1 MSVVE
6 LALKRPYTVVAS
18 LILIT
23 LLGVGAALRMPID
36 IFPEIDIPVVA
47 VVWTYNGMSAED
59 IQNRILTLHQR
70 QLASL
75 VDDISRIEAVSYEGV
90 GVEKVYLHEGAD
102 VTRAVSQLA
111 SSALVVLKYMPP
123 NITPPLVLRYG
134 ATDVPI
140 IQLSLSSKSLPD
152 SKLNDLGQNI
162 IRPAL
167 AVVHGAEVPYPYG
180 GKPRV
185 IMADLDL
192 EALSARGLSPSDVSS
207 ALQRQN
213 VILPSGDV
221 KIGDKDYSLS
231 MNNSTD
237 VIESINAF
245 PIKQIDGRTV
255 FMRDVAHVHDGFQ
268 VQTNSVSVNGTPG
281 ALMTIRKTGGV
292 STLAVID
299 GVRAALADIEAII
312 PKDVTVKALFDQS
325 VFVRAALH
333 SVLLSAG
340 MAAAL
345 TAMVIILFLGNVR
358 LSVIIL
364 AAIPLSIITA
374 VLFIKLMGQTLNTM
388 TLGGFAL
395 AIGILVDNG
404 TVVIENIERHVGMRE
419 PLHQAIVGGAGEV
432 AIPTFLS
439 TLCICI
445 VFVPVFLLQGTAKYL
460 FSPLS
465 LSVIGSLLASLAL
478 SFTMVPVLFRHL
490 MRRAVHEFDAES
502 PHPQDPA
509 HPQDPSHP
517 QDRAKARSKNSL
529 VRFQAGFERRFE
541 KFRES
546 YRATLSWA
554 LSQARMTVIAFLVLI
569 IASALLFPFLGRD
582 FFPQVDAGQMR
593 LHVRAPPGT
602 RLEKTQQDFSDVEAQ
617 IRKLVGNDQIDV
629 MLDNIGL
636 PYSGIN
642 VALSDSATVGPMDGE
657 ILISLE
663 EKHTP
668 TAQLIA
674 MLRRELPARF
684 AQLQFFFQPADIVD
698 QVLNF
703 GQPAPIDVRIS
714 GPDQGAAF
722 ALASKIAHALT
733 AVAGVVDSHVFQVP
747 DAPALTVN
755 LDRTLAT
762 ETGVTQQEAA
772 DNVLVA
778 TNSSAQTAPN
788 FWVDPRNS
796 VSYPL
801 VVQVPT
807 YRLESA
813 QDLQTMPVTSGSG
826 AAGSG
831 ANSGQMLLNLASF
844 GRDAVPMVT
853 SQLNIRPVF
862 DVHADVQGRD
872 LYSAAQDIDQVIKT
886 LEPDA
891 SKALTVKLSGQVE
904 TMRDSYT
911 GLFTGIALAIV
922 LVYLFL
928 VMNFQSWID
937 PLIVLMAVPFALAG
951 VLWMLFLSQ
960 TPMSVPA
967 LMGTLMCI
975 GLTTANSILVVSF
988 ANQRMDAGDSPLVAA
1003 TTAGYTRLRPVLMTA
1018 SAMVLGM
1025 VPMALGI
1032 GEGGEQNAPLGR
1044 AVIGGLLFATLATLI
1059 FVPTMYRLLRRQPIP
1074 VTDSHIEGRANA
1086 TA

>member
-6 LALKRPYTVVAS
+6 TALKRPYTVVAV

-23 LLGVGAALRMPID
+23 LMGIGAGLRMPVD

-47 VVWTYNGMSAED
+47 VVWTYNGMSATD
-59 IQNRILTLHQR
+59 IQNRILTLHER

-75 VDDISRIEAVSYEGV
+75 VDDISRIEAVSYQGV
-90 GVEKVYLHEGAD
+90 GVEKIYLHEGAD

-152 SKLNDLGQNI
+152 TKLNDLGQNI

-185 IMADLDL
+185 IMADLDMQ
-192 EALSARGLSPSDVSS
+192 ALQARGLSPADVSA
-207 ALQRQN
+207 ALQHQN
-213 VILPSGDV
+213 VILPAGDV
-221 KIGDKDYSLS
+221 KIGDKDYTLA
-231 MNNSTD
+231 MNNSPD
-237 VIESINAF
+237 VLETINAF

-299 GVRAALADIEAII
+299 GVRAALTDIKKVLPADVSI
-312 PKDVTVKALFDQS
+312 KALFDQS
-325 VFVRAALH
+325 IFVRAALH
-333 SVLLSAG
+333 SVMLSAA
-340 MAAAL
+340 MAAGL
-345 TAMVIILFLGNVR
+345 TALVIILFLGNIR
-358 LSVIIL
+358 LSLIIL

-374 VLFIKLMGQTLNTM
+374 VLFIKLTGQTLNTM

-404 TVVIENIERHVGMRE
+404 TVVIENIERHVAMRE
-419 PLHQAIVGGAGEV
+419 PLHQAIVVGASEV

-465 LSVIGSLLASLAL
+465 LSVIGALLASLAL
-478 SFTMVPVLFRHL
+478 SFTMVPVLFNYL
-490 MRRAVHEFDAES
+490 MRGAVHEYAEEV
-502 PHPQDPA
+502 A
-509 HPQDPSHP
+509 HPE
-517 QDRAKARSKNSL
+517 RSGAAHKNVL
-529 VRFQAGFERRFE
+529 VRFQAGFERGFE
-541 KFRES
+541 RFRER
-546 YRATLSWA
+546 YRDTVSWA
-554 LSQARMTVIAFLVLI
+554 LSQARLTVLAFIGLI
-569 IASALLFPFLGRD
+569 IVSALLFPFLGRD

-602 RLEKTQQDFSDVEAQ
+602 RLERTQQYFAEVEAQ

-642 VALSDSATVGPMDGE
+642 IALSDSATVGPMDGE
-657 ILISLE
+657 ILISLN
-663 EKHTP
+663 EKHEA
-668 TAQLIA
+668 TAKLIA
-674 MLRRELPARF
+674 MLRRELPKRF
-684 AQLQFFFQPADIVD
+684 AELQFFFQPADIVD

-714 GPDQGAAF
+714 GPNQEEAF
-722 ALASKIAHALT
+722 ALASKIARSLNQ
-733 AVAGVVDSHVFQVP
+733 VAGVVDSHVFQVP
-747 DAPALTVN
+747 NAPALTVDM
-755 LDRTLAT
+755 DRTLAT
-762 ETGVTQQEAA
+762 QIGVTQQEAA
-772 DNVLVA
+772 ENVLVA

-807 YRLESA
+807 YRIKSS
-813 QDLQTMPVTSGSG
+813 QDLETLPVTSSG
-826 AAGSG
+826 GTDAG
-831 ANSGQMLLNLASF
+831 QLLMNLASF
-844 GRDAVPMVT
+844 GRESMPLVT

-872 LYSAAQDIDQVIKT
+872 LYSAALDIDKVLKANR
-886 LEPDA
+886 PDA
-891 SKALTVKLSGQVE
+891 SKALTVTLSGQVE
-904 TMRDSYT
+904 TMRESYT
-911 GLFTGIALAIV
+911 GLFTGIALAII

-937 PLIVLMAVPFALAG
+937 PLIVLMAVPFALGG

-988 ANQRMDAGDSPLVAA
+988 ANQRMAAGDDPLRAA
-1003 TTAGYTRLRPVLMTA
+1003 ISAGYTRLRPVLMTA
-1018 SAMVLGM
+1018 GAMILGM

-1059 FVPTMYRLLRRQPIP
+1059 FVPTMYRLLRRQPSP
-1074 VTDSHIEGRANA
+1074 VTDSHPAGSAHAIA
-1086 TA
+1086 

>member
-6 LALKRPYTVVAS
+6 NALKRPYTVAAL
-18 LILIT
+18 LILVT
-23 LLGVGAALRMPID
+23 LMGIGAALRMPID
-36 IFPEIDIPVVA
+36 IFPEIDIPVAA
-47 VVWTYNGMSAED
+47 VVWTYNGMSAQD

-75 VDDISRIEAVSYEGV
+75 VDDISRIEAVSYQGV
-90 GVEKVYLHEGAD
+90 GVEKIYLHEGAD
-102 VTRAVSQLA
+102 VSRAISQLA

-192 EALSARGLSPSDVSS
+192 GALSARGLSAADVSS

-221 KIGDKDYSLS
+221 KIGDKDYSLA
-231 MNNSTD
+231 MNNTTD
-237 VIESINAF
+237 AIESINSF
-245 PIKQIDGRTV
+245 PIKQIAGHTV

-299 GVRAALADIEAII
+299 GVQAALKDIRAIL
-312 PKDVTVKALFDQS
+312 PKDVSVKALFDQS
-325 VFVRAALH
+325 IFVRAALN

-340 MAAAL
+340 MAALL
-345 TAMVIILFLGNVR
+345 TAVVIILFLGNVR
-358 LSVIIL
+358 LSLIIL

-374 VLFIKLMGQTLNTM
+374 VLFIKLTGQTLNTM

-404 TVVIENIERHVGMRE
+404 TVVIENIERHVALRE
-419 PLHQAIVGGAGEV
+419 PLLRAIVDGANEV
-432 AIPTFLS
+432 AVPTFLS

-465 LSVIGSLLASLAL
+465 LSVIGALLASLVL
-478 SFTMVPVLFRHL
+478 SFTMVPVLFSFL
-490 MRRAVHEFDAES
+490 MRRAVTEFDAET
-502 PHPQDPA
+502 PLA
-509 HPQDPSHP
+509 HVQEHAQP
-517 QDRAKARSKNSL
+517 KNAL
-529 VRFQAGFERRFE
+529 VRFQAGFERSFE
-541 KFRES
+541 KFREN
-546 YRATLSWA
+546 YRNVLSWT
-554 LSQARMTVIAFLVLI
+554 LSQARLTILAFVALAALSV
-569 IASALLFPFLGRD
+569 LLFPFLGRD

-602 RLEKTQQDFSDVEAQ
+602 RLEKTQEHFSRVEAQ
-617 IRKLVGNDQIDV
+617 IRALIGGDQIDV

-642 VALSDSATVGPMDGE
+642 IALSDSATVGPMDGE
-657 ILISLE
+657 ILISLNK
-663 EKHTP
+663 KHTP
-668 TAQLIA
+668 TAKIIA
-674 MLRRELPARF
+674 KLRRELPARF

-714 GPDQGAAF
+714 GPDQGDAF
-722 ALASKIAHALT
+722 ALASHLAREMSR
-733 AVAGVVDSHVFQVP
+733 VPGVVDAHVFQVP
-747 DAPALTVN
+747 DAPALTVTM
-755 LDRTLAT
+755 DRALAN

-772 DNVLVA
+772 NNVLVA
-778 TNSSAQTAPN
+778 TNSSAQSAPN

-801 VVQVPT
+801 VVQVPA
-807 YRLESA
+807 YRIGTS
-813 QDLQTMPVTSGSG
+813 QDLETMPVTSSSG
-826 AAGSG
+826 LSAP
-831 ANSGQMLLNLASF
+831 QLLFNLASF
-844 GRDAVPMVT
+844 GRQSVPMVT

-872 LYSAAQDIDQVIKT
+872 LYGAAGDIDRLLKANQ
-886 LEPDA
+886 PDA
-891 SKALTVKLSGQVE
+891 ARGLKVTLSGQVE
-904 TMRDSYT
+904 TMRESYS

-928 VMNFQSWID
+928 VMNFQSWLD

-960 TPMSVPA
+960 TPLSVPA

-988 ANQRMDAGDSPLVAA
+988 ANQRMQAGDDPLRAA
-1003 TTAGYTRLRPVLMTA
+1003 ASAGYTRLRPVLMTA
-1018 SAMVLGM
+1018 SAMILGM

-1059 FVPTMYRLLRRQPIP
+1059 FVPTMYRLLRPHAP
-1074 VTDSHIEGRANA
+1074 GEVHA
-1086 TA
+1086 TAE

>member
-1 MSVVE
+1 MSIVE
-6 LALKRPYTVVAS
+6 AALKRPYTVVAT
-18 LILIT
+18 LILVALMGI
-23 LLGVGAALRMPID
+23 GAALRMPID

-47 VVWTYNGMSAED
+47 VVWTYNGMSARD

-140 IQLSLSSKSLPD
+140 IQLSLSSKSLTD

-192 EALSARGLSPSDVSS
+192 DALSARGLSPSDVSS

-213 VILPSGDV
+213 VILPAGDV
-221 KIGDKDYSLS
+221 KIGDKDYALA
-231 MNNSTD
+231 MNNSPN

-245 PIKQIDGRTV
+245 PIKQIAGRVV

-299 GVRAALADIEAII
+299 GVRNALKDIKGVL
-312 PKDVTVKALFDQS
+312 PKDVSIKALFDQS
-325 VFVRAALH
+325 IFVRAALQ
-333 SVLLSAG
+333 SVLMSAG

-345 TAMVIILFLGNVR
+345 TALVIILFLGNVR

-404 TVVIENIERHVGMRE
+404 TVVIENIERHVAMRE
-419 PLHQAIVGGAGEV
+419 GLHQAIVTGASEV
-432 AIPTFLS
+432 AVPTFLS

-445 VFVPVFLLQGTAKYL
+445 VFVPVFLLEGTAKYL

-465 LSVIGSLLASLAL
+465 LSVIGALLASLAL
-478 SFTMVPVLFRHL
+478 SFTMVPVLFNHL
-490 MRRAVHEFDAES
+490 MRRAVREFDVES
-502 PHPQDPA
+502 SRSTKQPPA
-509 HPQDPSHP
+509 RH
-517 QDRAKARSKNSL
+517 KNRF
-529 VRFQAGFERRFE
+529 VRFQAGFERGFE

-546 YRATLSWA
+546 YRNTLSWT
-554 LSQARMTVIAFLVLI
+554 LSQARATVTAFLVLI
-569 IASALLFPFLGRD
+569 VASVLLFPLLGRD

-593 LHVRAPPGT
+593 LHVRAPAGT
-602 RLEKTQQDFSDVEAQ
+602 RLEQTQQDFAAVESQ

-642 VALSDSATVGPMDGE
+642 IALSDSATVGPMDGE
-657 ILISLE
+657 ILISLN
-663 EKHTP
+663 EKHTA

-674 MLRRELPARF
+674 MLRRELPKRF
-684 AQLQFFFQPADIVD
+684 AELQFFFQPADIVD

-714 GPDQGAAF
+714 GPDQEAAF
-722 ALASKIAHALT
+722 SLASEIARALT
-733 AVAGVVDSHVFQVP
+733 RVAGVVDSHVFQVP
-747 DAPALTVN
+747 NAPALTVDM
-755 LDRTLAT
+755 DRALAT
-762 ETGVTQQEAA
+762 ETGLTQQEAA
-772 DNVLVA
+772 NNVLVA
-778 TNSSAQTAPN
+778 TNSSAQSSPN

-807 YRLESA
+807 YRIGSS
-813 QDLQTMPVTSGSG
+813 QDLQTMPVTSSAG
-826 AAGSG
+826 AA
-831 ANSGQMLLNLASF
+831 SGQLLLNVASF
-844 GRDAVPMVT
+844 GREAVPMVT

-872 LYSAAQDIDQVIKT
+872 LYSAAHDIDKVIKDRQ
-886 LEPDA
+886 PDA
-891 SKALTVKLSGQVE
+891 SKALKVTLSGQVE
-904 TMRDSYT
+904 TMRESYT

-951 VLWMLFLSQ
+951 VLWMLYLSQ

-988 ANQRMDAGDSPLVAA
+988 ANQRMEAGDSPLRAA
-1003 TTAGYTRLRPVLMTA
+1003 ANAGYTRLRPVLMTA
-1018 SAMVLGM
+1018 GAMILGM

-1044 AVIGGLLFATLATLI
+1044 AVIGGLLFATFATLI
-1059 FVPTMYRLLRRQPIP
+1059 FVPTMYRLLRRQPTF
-1074 VTDSHIEGRANA
+1074 VTDSHVEGRANA
-1086 TA
+1086 AT

>member
-6 LALKRPYTVVAS
+6 IALKRPYTVVAM
-18 LILIT
+18 LILIS
-23 LLGVGAALRMPID
+23 LMGIGAALRMPID

-47 VVWTYNGMSAED
+47 VVWTYNGMSAQD
-59 IQNRILTLHQR
+59 MQNRILTLHER

-75 VDDISRIEAVSYEGV
+75 VDDISRIEAVSYQGV

-102 VTRAVSQLA
+102 VTRAISQLA

-152 SKLNDLGQNI
+152 TKLNDLGQNI

-185 IMADLDL
+185 IMADLDSQ
-192 EALSARGLSPSDVSS
+192 ALQARGLSAADVSA

-221 KIGDKDYSLS
+221 KIGDKDYALA
-231 MNNSTD
+231 MNNSPNLIDT
-237 VIESINAF
+237 INAF
-245 PIKQIDGRTV
+245 PIKEVDGRTI

-299 GVRAALADIEAII
+299 GVRAALKDIKKVLPADVAIQ
-312 PKDVTVKALFDQS
+312 PLFDQS
-325 VFVRAALH
+325 VFVKAALN
-333 SVLLSAG
+333 SVGLSAG
-340 MAAAL
+340 MAAGL
-345 TAMVIILFLGNVR
+345 TALVIILFLGNMR
-358 LSVIIL
+358 LSLIIL

-374 VLFIKLMGQTLNTM
+374 VLFIYLTGQTLNTM

-404 TVVIENIERHVGMRE
+404 TVVIENIERHVALNK
-419 PLHQAIVGGAGEV
+419 PLRQSIVVGASEV
-432 AIPTFLS
+432 AVPTFLS

-465 LSVIGSLLASLAL
+465 LSVIGALLASLAL
-478 SFTMVPVLFRHL
+478 SFTMVPVLFSML
-490 MRRAVHEFDAES
+490 MRRSVHAFRAEEQHR
-502 PHPQDPA
+502 PVGEHAAPRNPF
-509 HPQDPSHP
+509 
-517 QDRAKARSKNSL
+517 ARI
-529 VRFQAGFERRFE
+529 QAAFEQGFES
-541 KFRES
+541 FREK
-546 YRATLSWA
+546 YRNALAWTLSESVA
-554 LSQARMTVIAFLVLI
+554 TIAAFAILI
-569 IASALLFPFLGRD
+569 VGSICLFPLLGRD

-602 RLEKTQQDFSDVEAQ
+602 RLEKTQQYFADVEAE
-617 IRKLVGNDQIDV
+617 IRRIVGNDQINV

-642 VALSDSATVGPMDGE
+642 IALSDSATVGPMDGE
-657 ILISLE
+657 ILISLNQ
-663 EKHTP
+663 KHKP

-674 MLRRELPARF
+674 NLRQALPAHF

-714 GPDQGAAF
+714 GPDQTEAF
-722 ALASKIAHALT
+722 RLASKIARDLT
-733 AVAGVVDSHVFQVP
+733 KVPGVVDSHVFQVP
-747 DAPALTVN
+747 DAPALTVD
-755 LDRTLAT
+755 LDRALAT
-762 ETGVTQQEAA
+762 QTGVSQQEAA
-772 DNVLVA
+772 NNVLVA
-778 TNSSAQTAPN
+778 TNSSAQSAPN
-788 FWVDPRNS
+788 FWVDPRNN

-801 VVQVPT
+801 VVQVPP
-807 YRLESA
+807 YRIGTE
-813 QDLQTMPVTSGSG
+813 QDLETMPVASG
-826 AAGSG
+826 
-831 ANSGQMLLNLASF
+831 NGQGQLLVNLAAF
-844 GRDAVPMVT
+844 GRDAVPLVA

-872 LYSAAQDIDQVIKT
+872 LYSAAHDIDGV
-886 LEPDA
+886 LAVNRPDA
-891 SKALTVKLSGQVE
+891 SKALTVTLSGQVD
-904 TMRDSYT
+904 TMRESYT
-911 GLFTGIALAIV
+911 GLFTGIALAII

-937 PLIVLMAVPFALAG
+937 PLIVLLAVPFALGG

-988 ANQRMDAGDSPLVAA
+988 ANQRMAAGDDPLHAA
-1003 TTAGYTRLRPVLMTA
+1003 ASAGYTRLRPVLMTA
-1018 SAMVLGM
+1018 SAMILGM
-1025 VPMALGI
+1025 VPMARGI

-1044 AVIGGLLFATLATLI
+1044 AVIGGLLFATFATLI
-1059 FVPTMYRLLRRQPIP
+1059 FVPTMYRLLRRRPAA
-1074 VTDSHIEGRANA
+1074 VVDSNVIGGSNA

>member
-6 LALKRPYTVVAS
+6 AALKRPYTVVAM
-18 LILIT
+18 LILIM
-23 LLGVGAALRMPID
+23 LLGIGAALRMPID

-192 EALSARGLSPSDVSS
+192 DALAARGLSASDVST

-213 VILPSGDV
+213 VILPAGDV
-221 KIGDKDYSLS
+221 KIGDKDYRLA
-231 MNNSTD
+231 MNNSPD

-245 PIKQIDGRTV
+245 PIRQIGGRMV

-299 GVRAALADIEAII
+299 GVRAALKDLKAVL
-312 PKDVTVKALFDQS
+312 PKDVSVKALFDQS

-345 TAMVIILFLGNVR
+345 TALVIILFLGNVR

-364 AAIPLSIITA
+364 AAIPLSIVTA
-374 VLFIKLMGQTLNTM
+374 VLFLKLAGQTLNTM

-404 TVVIENIERHVGMRE
+404 TVVIENIERHVGLRE
-419 PLHQAIVGGAGEV
+419 PLRQAIVGGASEV

-445 VFVPVFLLQGTAKYL
+445 VFVPVFLLEGTAKYL

-465 LSVIGSLLASLAL
+465 LSVIGSLIASLAL
-478 SFTMVPVLFRHL
+478 SFTMVPVLFNFL
-490 MRRAVHEFDAES
+490 MRRAVHEFDAET
-502 PHPQDPA
+502 PHPADPV
-509 HPQDPSHP
+509 
-517 QDRAKARSKNSL
+517 RARSKNLL
-529 VRFQAGFERRFE
+529 VRFQAGFEKQFDS
-541 KFRES
+541 FREG
-546 YRATLSWA
+546 YRNILSWA
-554 LSQARMTVIAFLVLI
+554 LSQARLTVIAFVVLI
-569 IASALLFPFLGRD
+569 VVSALLFPLLGRD

-602 RLEKTQQDFSDVEAQ
+602 RLEKTQQYFAEVEAQ
-617 IRKLVGNDQIDV
+617 IRQLVGGTQIDV

-657 ILISLE
+657 ILISLT

-668 TAQLIA
+668 TAKLVA

-714 GPDQGAAF
+714 GPDQDAAF
-722 ALASKIAHALT
+722 ALASKIARALT
-733 AVAGVVDSHVFQVP
+733 RVAGVVDSHVFQVP
-747 DAPALTVN
+747 NAPALTVN

-772 DNVLVA
+772 DDVLIA

-807 YRLESA
+807 YRIGNS
-813 QDLQTMPVTSGSG
+813 QDLETMPVTSGAG
-826 AAGSG
+826 AA
-831 ANSGQMLLNLASF
+831 SGQLLMNLATFS
-844 GRDAVPMVT
+844 REAVPMVT

-872 LYSAAQDIDQVIKT
+872 LYSAAQDIDKVIKASQ
-886 LEPDA
+886 PDA
-891 SKALTVKLSGQVE
+891 SKALTVRLSGQVE
-904 TMRDSYT
+904 AMRESYT

-928 VMNFQSWID
+928 VMNFQSWLD

-951 VLWMLFLSQ
+951 ILWMLFLSQ

-988 ANQRMDAGDSPLVAA
+988 ANQRMDAGDNPLVAA

-1018 SAMVLGM
+1018 SAMILGM

-1044 AVIGGLLFATLATLI
+1044 AVIGGLLFATVATLI
-1059 FVPTMYRLLRRQPIP
+1059 FVPTMYRLLRRQPIRVP
-1074 VTDSHIEGRANA
+1074 HFHPDATNA

>member
-1 MSVVE
+1 MSIVE
-6 LALKRPYTVVAS
+6 GALERPHTVVAV
-18 LILIT
+18 LILVT
-23 LLGVGAALRMPID
+23 LMGIGAALRMPVD

-47 VVWTYNGMSAED
+47 VVWTYNGMSAQD
-59 IQNRILTLHQR
+59 MQNRILTLHQR

-75 VDDISRIEAVSYEGV
+75 VDNISRIEAVSYEGV
-90 GVEKVYLHEGAD
+90 GVEKIYLQEGSD

-140 IQLSLSSKSLPD
+140 IQLSMSSKSLPD
-152 SKLNDLGQNI
+152 TRLNDLGQNI

-185 IMADLDL
+185 IMADLDSQ
-192 EALSARGLSPSDVSS
+192 ALQGRGLSASDVST

-213 VILPSGDV
+213 VILPAGDV
-221 KIGDKDYSLS
+221 KIGDTDYALT
-231 MNNSTD
+231 MNNSPD

-245 PIKQIDGRTV
+245 PIKQVDGHTV

-299 GVRAALADIEAII
+299 GVRAALGDIQKLL
-312 PKDVTVKALFDQS
+312 PKDVLIKPLFDQS

-333 SVLLSAG
+333 SVLLSAV
-340 MAAAL
+340 MAAVL
-345 TAMVIILFLGNVR
+345 TALVIILFLGNVR

-364 AAIPLSIITA
+364 AAIPLSIVSAI
-374 VLFIKLMGQTLNTM
+374 LFIKFAGQTLNTM

-404 TVVIENIERHVGMRE
+404 TVVIENIERHVAMRE
-419 PLHQAIVGGAGEV
+419 PLRHSIVVGASEV

-445 VFVPVFLLQGTAKYL
+445 VFVPVFLLEGTAKYL
-460 FSPLS
+460 FSPLA
-465 LSVIGSLLASLAL
+465 LSVIGSLLASLVL
-478 SFTMVPVLFRHL
+478 SFTLVPVLFSYL
-490 MRRAVHEFDAES
+490 MRGAVRDFEAA
-502 PHPQDPA
+502 PA
-509 HPQDPSHP
+509 GEPTAAQ
-517 QDRAKARSKNSL
+517 RLAKNPL
-529 VRFQAGFERRFE
+529 VRFQAGFEQRFE
-541 KFRES
+541 QFREG
-546 YRATLSWA
+546 YRNTLSWA
-554 LSQARMTVIAFLVLI
+554 LSQARLTVLAFLALI
-569 IASALLFPFLGRD
+569 VVSALLFPFLGRD

-602 RLEKTQQDFSDVEAQ
+602 RLEKTQEYFAAVEAQ
-617 IRKLVGNDQIDV
+617 IRSLIGADKIDV

-642 VALSDSATVGPMDGE
+642 IALSDSATVGPMDGE
-657 ILISLE
+657 ILISLN
-663 EKHTP
+663 EKHTA
-668 TAQLIA
+668 TAKLIA

-703 GQPAPIDVRIS
+703 GQPAPVDVRIS
-714 GPDQGAAF
+714 GPDQAAAF
-722 ALASKIAHALT
+722 ALASDIAHALT
-733 AVAGVVDSHVFQVP
+733 RVAGVVDSHVFQVP
-747 DAPALTVN
+747 NAPSLTVDM
-755 LDRTLAT
+755 DRALAT
-762 ETGVTQQEAA
+762 QTGATQQEAA
-772 DNVLVA
+772 NNVLVA

-801 VVQVPT
+801 VVQVPS
-807 YRLESA
+807 YRIGSS
-813 QDLQTMPVTSGSG
+813 QDLQTMPVTSGVGDS
-826 AAGSG
+826 S
-831 ANSGQMLLNLASF
+831 SQLLLNLASF
-844 GRDAVPMVT
+844 GRGAVPMVT

-872 LYSAAQDIDQVIKT
+872 LGAVASDIDAVLKAHR
-886 LEPDA
+886 PDA
-891 SKALTVKLSGQVE
+891 ARALKVTLSGQVE
-904 TMRDSYT
+904 TMRESYT

-937 PLIVLMAVPFALAG
+937 PLIVLMAVPFALGG
-951 VLWMLFLSQ
+951 VMWMLFLTQ

-988 ANQRMDAGDSPLVAA
+988 ANQRMAAGDDALRSATAA
-1003 TTAGYTRLRPVLMTA
+1003 GFTRLRPVLMTA
-1018 SAMVLGM
+1018 GAMILGM

-1059 FVPTMYRLLRRQPIP
+1059 FVPTMYRLLRRRPLA
-1074 VTDSHIEGRANA
+1074 VTASAFKGEVHAPAR
-1086 TA
+1086 